1 MARTS
6 AAKTTKT
13 KKIIEIDEYLSYF
26 KEKKEETV
34 LLLKSL
40 NDSIN
45 NIKGQIK
52 DNENTLKN
60 KVNDIAKRKKTIN
73 SKLHDVNGD
82 YTTTHLLQAAEQL
95 KILNDEQTSVE
106 EELNSQKKEL
116 KVILSEEESKK
127 ADAEKKDASLT
138 KITAKAKSELE
149 EVSSEYTVVVNK
161 INAAIEVCENSNL
174 KMALEEEKSNMRAR
188 LGEITDKY
196 IEEVNEI
203 LEIRKPGTFNEVDDL
218 FKNEK
223 IINIEPEVEK
233 HEVSHVTE
241 IEIPEISFNLPKEEE
256 PRKIEIEVE
265 EESTPVEEKESY
277 DEDRKV
283 VDIKNIST
291 EQKEAI
297 ENSSVV
303 EKGLTNFFK
312 RTLK

>member
-1 MARTS
+1 
-6 AAKTTKT
+6 
-13 KKIIEIDEYLSYF
+13 
-26 KEKKEETV
+26 
-34 LLLKSL
+34 
-40 NDSIN
+40 
-45 NIKGQIK
+45 
-52 DNENTLKN
+52 
-60 KVNDIAKRKKTIN
+60 
-73 SKLHDVNGD
+73 
-82 YTTTHLLQAAEQL
+82 
-95 KILNDEQTSVE
+95 
-106 EELNSQKKEL
+106 
-116 KVILSEEESKK
+116 
-127 ADAEKKDASLT
+127 
-138 KITAKAKSELE
+138 
-149 EVSSEYTVVVNK
+149 
-161 INAAIEVCENSNL
+161 
-174 KMALEEEKSNMRAR
+174 MALEEEKSNMRAR